1 MSSEEAFHRAYGY
14 QEFDI
19 TELSLSNT
27 MNLVAKS
34 LNLRAYR
41 KDRPLRNVIAC
52 QRGY

>member
-1 MSSEEAFHRAYGY
+1 MSSEEAFPRAYGY

-19 TELSLSNT
+19 TELLLSNT
-27 MNLVAKS
+27 MNLVPKS

-41 KDRPLRNVIAC
+41 EGRPLRNVIDW